1 MTRLLQA
8 LNDALEAAETNSD
21 FEPFL
26 AALTRE
32 SGFDFYA
39 YLGLG
44 SRKIFARS
52 NYPDAWQSD
61 YLANS
66 YFSIDP
72 VVNTARRTMRPF
84 RWSASN
90 YQDQDQWA
98 RDFFSRAAAFDIRSG
113 LSFPISIGF
122 GGMAMLT
129 VASRHDASTI
139 SLEIDPVFAAATVG
153 HIHAR
158 LRVRGR
164 ASGKMLVKLKPQ
176 EVACLTWYAQGK
188 SLRDIAIIEGMKYSN
203 VCFHMSNARKK
214 LDAGTSAQ
222 AAVNAT
228 RLKLIP

>member
-8 LNDALEAAETNSD
+8 LNDALEAAEANAD
-21 FEPFL
+21 FEPSL
-26 AALTRE
+26 SALTRE

-44 SRKIFARS
+44 SRKVCARS
-52 NYPDAWQSD
+52 NYPEAWQSD

-90 YQDQDQWA
+90 DQDQDQSA
-98 RDFFSRAAAFDIRSG
+98 REFFNRAAAFDIRSG
-113 LSFPISIGF
+113 LSFPISIGL

-129 VASRHDASTI
+129 VASRHDASMI
-139 SLEIDPVFAAATVG
+139 GFEIDPVFAAATVG

-164 ASGKMLVKLKPQ
+164 ANGKILVKLKPE
-176 EVACLTWYAQGK
+176 EVVCLTWYAQGK
-188 SLRDIAIIEGMKYSN
+188 SFRDIAIIEGMRYSN
-203 VCFHMSNARKK
+203 VCFHMSNARMK
-214 LDAGTSAQ
+214 LNAGTSAQ
-222 AAVNAT
+222 AAVSAT